1 MLDFLAAAAGS
12 TGQGLISFIPII
24 GMVLIFWFL
33 IIRPQMKQ
41 QKAHRTKVAAVKR
54 GDQIV
59 TSSGITGK
67 VTKVDDEYV
76 EAEIA
81 QGVKVKIVR
90 SMLGDVL
97 TPSTAKPA
105 ND

>member
-1 MLDFLAAAAGS
+1 MLDFLAAGAGS
-12 TGQGLISFIPII
+12 SGQGLISFIPII

-41 QKAHRTKVAAVKR
+41 QKDHRAKVAAVKR

-59 TSSGITGK
+59 TSSGIIGK
-67 VTKVDDEYV
+67 VSKVDDEHV
-76 EAEIA
+76 EVEIA

-90 SMLGDVL
+90 GMLGDVL
-97 TPSTAKPA
+97 TPSAAKPA

>member
-1 MLDFLAAAAGS
+1 MLDFLAAGAGS
-12 TGQGLISFIPII
+12 AGQGLIGFIPIV

-41 QKAHRTKVAAVKR
+41 QKAHKAKVAAVKR

-59 TSSGITGK
+59 TSGGIMGK
-67 VTKVDDEYV
+67 VTKVDDDYI

-81 QGVKVKIVR
+81 QGVKVKVVK
-90 SMLGDVL
+90 SMLGDVVA
-97 TPSTAKPA
+97 PGGTAA

>member
-1 MLDFLAAAAGS
+1 MLDFLAAGAGS
-12 TGQGLISFIPII
+12 TGQGLIGFIPIV

-41 QKAHRTKVAAVKR
+41 QKAHKAKVSAVKR

-59 TSSGITGK
+59 TSGGIMGK
-67 VTKVDDEYV
+67 VTKVDDDYI

-81 QGVKVKIVR
+81 QGVKVKVVK
-90 SMLGDVL
+90 SMLGDVIA
-97 TPSTAKPA
+97 PGGTAA

>member
-1 MLDFLAAAAGS
+1 MLDFLAAGAGS
-12 TGQGLISFIPII
+12 AGQGLIGFIPII

-41 QKAHRTKVAAVKR
+41 QKAHRAKVAAVKR

-59 TSSGITGK
+59 TSSGIVAK
-67 VTKVDDEYV
+67 VTKVDDEYI

-81 QGVKVKIVR
+81 QGVKVKVVK
-90 SMLGDVL
+90 SMLGDVIA
-97 TPSTAKPA
+97 PGGTAA